1 MKILKKDLKS
11 GKIAFRIE
19 VADDLFYLDSI
30 ISKGDLV
37 ASKTKRRV
45 EVHSQNEI
53 HRSERIPKK
62 TMTLAVEVEDI
73 EFDKNVDRLRVK
85 GQIVSG
91 PDEVPT
97 GDFHTLNLKPGMKF
111 QIKKEDWSSADFAL
125 ISDASKIIKADI
137 LLLAIDSDY
146 CGIGRLRNYGV
157 KALGNIS
164 ASMSGKEEAEKRE
177 AEEKQF
183 FSDILKALKTEEE
196 PDKIIIA
203 GPGFVKNS
211 FLKYLKEKEPE
222 LAEKSNIESVSVS
235 REKGL
240 QEIVNRGIIERVI
253 KEWKVQ
259 SEVESLKTL
268 FEGMEQ
274 ESGLVSFGL
283 EEVKKAVEM
292 GAVSTFMISND
303 LLREAKAEGNEEIET
318 LIDMVQKTKG
328 DILIVSG
335 EHDYGKQLEGVGG
348 IASLN
353 RYKVN

>member
-1 MKILKKDLKS
+1 MKILNKDLKS

-30 ISKGDLV
+30 LTEGDIV
-37 ASKTKRRV
+37 ASKTRRRV

-62 TMTLAVEVEDI
+62 TMTLAVKVEDI

-85 GQIVSG
+85 GKITDSPEG
-91 PDEVPT
+91 VPT

-111 QIKKEDWSSADFAL
+111 RVEKEDWSSADFAL

-146 CGIGRLRNYGV
+146 CGIGKLRNYGV
-157 KALGNIS
+157 KPLGNIS
-164 ASMSGKEEAEKRE
+164 SSMSGKEEVEKRE
-177 AEEKQF
+177 QEEQEF
-183 FSDILKALKTEEE
+183 FSRILKALKTEEN

-211 FLKYLKEKEPE
+211 FFKYLKENEPE
-222 LAEKSNIESVSVS
+222 LAEISNVESVSVS
-235 REKGL
+235 GEKGL
-240 QEIVNRGIIERVI
+240 QEIVNRGIIERVV

-268 FEGMEQ
+268 FEGMEK

-283 EEVKKAVEM
+283 EEVKKASEM

-303 LLREAKAEGNEEIET
+303 LLRKAKAEKNKEIENLLDT
-318 LIDMVQKTKG
+318 VQKTKG

-348 IASLN
+348 VASLN
-353 RYKVN
+353 RYKVK